1 MLWELLA
8 RGRTFIKGR
17 RVSEKKWHKI
27 ENLKCEWRCSKFFLK
42 LLRGTPVW
50 SGVLLDTS
58 ASWLPLAIATI
69 THRKLTHINTY
80 YSINTYFLSS
90 SVIYKDFPAG
100 SDGKVSLQRRR
111 PGFEPWVWK
120 IPWKRKWQSTPVLL
134 PGKSHGQRSL
144 VGYSLWG
151 CKESDTTEQLHFL
164 WFKQCPGLCK
174 PNSCKQTSKAPD
186 FTELTLW

>member
-100 SDGKVSLQRRR
+100 SDGKVSVYNAGDLGLS
-111 PGFEPWVWK
+111 PGFG
-120 IPWKRKWQSTPVLL
+120 RY
-134 PGKSHGQRSL
+134 PGKGNGNPLQYYCLENPMDR
-144 VGYSLWG
+144 GAW
-151 CKESDTTEQLHFL
+151 
-164 WFKQCPGLCK
+164 
-174 PNSCKQTSKAPD
+174 
-186 FTELTLW
+186 